1 MSFRGTRKKFVMFVK
16 FKKEWGLL
24 VKKRKRQLWLI
35 NYEPTVVLKQIVLRS
50 VVSRVGK
57 NYI

>member
-1 MSFRGTRKKFVMFVK
+1 MSFRGTWTKCVMFVK

-24 VKKRKRQLWLI
+24 VKKMKRQLWLI
-35 NYEPTVVLKQIVLRS
+35 NCELAVVLKQSVLRS

-57 NYI
+57 NYS